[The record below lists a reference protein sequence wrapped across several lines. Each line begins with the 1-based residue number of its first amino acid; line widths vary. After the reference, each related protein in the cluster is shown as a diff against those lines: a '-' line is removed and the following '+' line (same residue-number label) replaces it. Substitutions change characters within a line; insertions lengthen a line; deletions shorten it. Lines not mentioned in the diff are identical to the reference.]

1 MMLVLFKFLVVSLLS
16 WSTTVTKAI
25 ETAPSYT
32 CHWNRSDNTP
42 HVYWINMEK
51 SVERRLVMTKHLDEV
66 FGVGKHTR
74 FRALTM
80 DEIYVPKDI
89 ASTWMSYNVPWT
101 TKEYENVI
109 PLRDRVTPESK
120 FWPYRVI
127 LSTLFGRRKTN
138 KLKEIGCTISHLFAI
153 YQAVHETKSTSK
165 YALIIEDDVHFLF
178 NIDWDALAATAPK
191 DFGILQLFN
200 SNKDTLTVRWD
211 DYLAKKKKGVDF
223 LWIEKWPRQPIGNTP
238 PHPIN
243 TPCNPTYPINIP
255 CKHTLST
262 PPANTHNLST
272 PLLAIR
278 PSSTPYNHILSSHSV
293 NTLPQ
298 YTLSNTPYQHLL
310 STHATHPINTPCKHT
325 YPINTPYQ
333 QPSVFPSISMTLF

>member
-1 MMLVLFKFLVVSLLS
+1 MMTLLFQIVIVFLVL
-16 WSTTVTKAI
+16 WSPNVTKAI
-25 ETAPSYT
+25 ETTPSYT

-80 DEIYVPKDI
+80 DEIYVPNDI
-89 ASTWMSYNVPWT
+89 AHNWMSYNVPWT
-101 TKEYENVI
+101 TREYESVI
-109 PLRDRVTPESK
+109 PQRDRITSTSK

-127 LSTLFGRRKTN
+127 VSTLFGRRKTN

-200 SNKDTLTVRWD
+200 SNKDTLTLRWE

-223 LWIEKWPRQPIGNTP
+223 LWIEKWPRQPIGTIHTHQYISYPVNTL
-238 PHPIN
+238 
-243 TPCNPTYPINIP
+243 CQ
-255 CKHTLST
+255 HTLST
-262 PPANTHNLST
+262 HSDKPPYQLISSYTLLQSCGLSSICLNLTDCFVPIVAVTACLSLT
-272 PLLAIR
+272 ISYHCLYQPIGPLV
-278 PSSTPYNHILSSHSV
+278 PFSSTSL
-293 NTLPQ
+293 
-298 YTLSNTPYQHLL
+298 
-310 STHATHPINTPCKHT
+310 
-325 YPINTPYQ
+325 
-333 QPSVFPSISMTLF
+333 

>member
-1 MMLVLFKFLVVSLLS
+1 MMHFLFIFLIVSLLS
-16 WSTTVTKAI
+16 WSPKVIKAI
-25 ETAPSYT
+25 QTAAPYT
-32 CHWNRSDNTP
+32 CHWNRSENAP

-89 ASTWMSYNVPWT
+89 ANTWMSYNVPWT
-101 TKEYENVI
+101 TKEYESVI
-109 PLRDRVTPESK
+109 PQRDRITPTSK

-153 YQAVHETKSTSK
+153 YQAVHETKSSSK
-165 YALIIEDDVHFLF
+165 YALIIEDDVQFLF

-200 SNKDTLTVRWD
+200 SNKDTLTLRWD

-223 LWIEKWPRQPIGNTP
+223 LWIEKWPRQPIGNTH
-238 PHPIN
+238 PHI
-243 TPCNPTYPINIP
+243 C
-255 CKHTLST
+255 
-262 PPANTHNLST
+262 
-272 PLLAIR
+272 
-278 PSSTPYNHILSSHSV
+278 ILSSHSHRFMWIFSHV
-293 NTLPQ
+293 PSDTLTNP
-298 YTLSNTPYQHLL
+298 L
-310 STHATHPINTPCKHT
+310 
-325 YPINTPYQ
+325 
-333 QPSVFPSISMTLF
+333 